1 MGAIEGFEI
10 AFHNALAEPVTLG
23 GVPRTPAIL
32 IGTLTAMLALGLQ
45 APWIGLPLG
54 LGLWTGAYVLARRD
68 PYVFAVLRRHIRQP
82 AALDG

>member
-1 MGAIEGFEI
+1 MDRIEGYEI

-23 GVPRTPAIL
+23 GVPREAAIL

-54 LGLWTGAYVLARRD
+54 LALWTSAYVLARRD
-68 PYVFAVLRRHIRQP
+68 PYVFDVLRRHVRQP